1 MRKGQ
6 VVSIEVRKR
15 MSAARKKALAD
26 PEVRRKIENRGNIV
40 CSACAEGNCLACN
53 GGKCRCICALELDQ
67 KRKRVA

>member
-15 MSAARKKALAD
+15 MSAASKKAWAD